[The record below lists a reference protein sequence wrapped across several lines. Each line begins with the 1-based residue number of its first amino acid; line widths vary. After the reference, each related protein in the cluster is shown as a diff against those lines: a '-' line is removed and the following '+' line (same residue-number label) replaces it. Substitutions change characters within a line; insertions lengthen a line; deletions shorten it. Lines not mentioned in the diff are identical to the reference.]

1 MPPPGRGKSPIFV
14 SPQGEWKGTAGREE
28 GEKRDD
34 KGRQIYFLLYFVR
47 GFLEGAIPMSNL
59 SATSTIRVDVSS
71 VVITIIGVVIA
82 AAVIPGKANAVPIL
96 NPANGHYYEAIVLGD
111 ERDFLTWDAARIA
124 TESRMFMGRPG
135 YLATI
140 TSKEENDFLIVNFAP
155 VRSPR
160 GELWVGG
167 SDDPVD
173 GEWRWVVG
181 PEAGTLFW
189 IGGPAGT
196 EIVFADWAAGEPN
209 NALGPASESRL
220 GWSELGWNDLP
231 ASGFGS
237 VKPGYIVEFSSIPEP
252 STFSLFSLALVGLG
266 LIRQERNNR
275 HLV

>member
-1 MPPPGRGKSPIFV
+1 M
-14 SPQGEWKGTAGREE
+14 
-28 GEKRDD
+28 
-34 KGRQIYFLLYFVR
+34 
-47 GFLEGAIPMSNL
+47 
-59 SATSTIRVDVSS
+59 RVDVSCVFS
-71 VVITIIGVVIA
+71 MIIGVVLA
-82 AAVIPGKANAVPIL
+82 AAMIPGKANAVAVL
-96 NPANGHYYEAIVLGD
+96 NPVNGHYYEAIVLGD

-124 TESRMFMGRPG
+124 AESQMFMGRSG

-196 EIVFADWAAGEPN
+196 ETVFADWAPGEPN
-209 NALGPASESRL
+209 DAFGPASESRL

-237 VKPGYIVEFSSIPEP
+237 VKPGYIVEFISVPEP
-252 STFSLFSLALVGLG
+252 PILSVFGLALIGLG
-266 LIRQERNNR
+266 LLRQKGTIRT
-275 HLV
+275 